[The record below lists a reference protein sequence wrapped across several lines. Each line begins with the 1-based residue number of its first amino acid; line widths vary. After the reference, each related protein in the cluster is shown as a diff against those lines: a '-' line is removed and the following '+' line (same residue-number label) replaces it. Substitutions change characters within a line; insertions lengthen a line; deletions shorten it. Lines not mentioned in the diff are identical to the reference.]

1 MVTSA
6 LMPAGLPKF
15 PALPPGGPGR
25 TLPEGPDRRRSQ
37 VRSVLRATLLPLLLL
52 ATGRTSRCQLST
64 DSGTGELHIS
74 GTVHFLQIENGC
86 WQLEA
91 ENGRR
96 YELQPEQ
103 APASLLHDG
112 AMVNVVGQPAEGSE
126 TGCQVGMPID
136 VRRVVSVEIG

>member
-1 MVTSA
+1 MRSA
-6 LMPAGLPKF
+6 LHASLFPFLLVAAG
-15 PALPPGGPGR
+15 
-25 TLPEGPDRRRSQ
+25 T
-37 VRSVLRATLLPLLLL
+37 TN
-52 ATGRTSRCQLST
+52 RCELST

-103 APASLLHDG
+103 ASASLLRDG
-112 AMVNVVGQPAEGSE
+112 AKVSVVGQPAEGSDS
-126 TGCQVGMPID
+126 GCQVGMPLD
-136 VRRVVSVEIG
+136 VRKVVSVEVG

>member
-1 MVTSA
+1 VRSA
-6 LMPAGLPKF
+6 LHASLFPFLLVAAG
-15 PALPPGGPGR
+15 
-25 TLPEGPDRRRSQ
+25 T
-37 VRSVLRATLLPLLLL
+37 TN
-52 ATGRTSRCQLST
+52 RCELST

-103 APASLLHDG
+103 APASLLRDG
-112 AMVNVVGQPAEGSE
+112 AKVSVVGQPAEGSE
-126 TGCQVGMPID
+126 TSCRVGMPID
-136 VRRVVSVEIG
+136 VRRVVSIEVG